1 MNTEVPKIE
10 VPKFNLQQFA
20 RDAIDLRFRGRNRLS
35 GNWGRLFING
45 VMIFELSAFE
55 CKVTADRDDVIIGQ
69 SKDSKI
75 VSLTGEGSFTIK
87 QVFTRG
93 YDKLFN
99 NWKEGYDE
107 RFIFVGVIRDP
118 DTYLHQQERIRIEN
132 VAISSLEILKFS
144 KGEVV
149 EKTVDFTFTPEDLH
163 FENSIE
169 IPDQSIVHESGGMW

>member
-1 MNTEVPKIE
+1 MFDIQK
-10 VPKFNLQQFA
+10 FA
-20 RDAIDLRFRGRNRLS
+20 RDYQDIAFRGRNRLS
-35 GNWGRLFING
+35 GNFGRLYISG

-93 YDKLFN
+93 FDKLLEN
-99 NWKEGYDE
+99 YKEGYDE
-107 RFIFVGVIRDP
+107 RFVFVGKIKDP
-118 DTYLHQQERIRIEN
+118 DAYRHGEERIRIEN
-132 VAISSLEILKFS
+132 VWVNELDIMHFS
-144 KGEVV
+144 KGEVI
-149 EKTVDFTFTPEDLH
+149 EKEIPFGFTPEDLH

-169 IPDQSIVHESGGMW
+169 ILGESVVHESGGMTW